1 MTQTQPTA
9 KPTASAPSVPMPPT
23 RRVNARA
30 LHIGE
35 RIDTAGL
42 ERSDMVSAAPLAFRH
57 GEGGFVAIF
66 RYGVVVLIGLS
77 PLEEDEVLRGL
88 NPRVSGATNAR
99 DTASR
104 DEETI
109 TVELASERE
118 EQVPPG
124 GPVYLRQVTPE
135 HLLIIA
141 DALAKST
148 ALARDEREVTRVF
161 DVVEPVSRE
170 LAGKGRT
177 PSRRKQILQTI
188 GQCLLVQQRLSGR
201 VAAEDKPDVLWDR
214 PDLERLH
221 ARLQDEFELPERAE
235 ALHRKLD
242 VLNTTATALTDLIDT
257 RRSLRLEA
265 TIVLLIV
272 FEIFI
277 TFYQM
282 WTGSGGH

>member
-1 MTQTQPTA
+1 MSQTPHV
-9 KPTASAPSVPMPPT
+9 PVPMPSM

-30 LHIGE
+30 LHVGD

-42 ERSDMVSAAPLAFRH
+42 ERSDMISAAPLAFRH
-57 GEGGFVAIF
+57 GEAGFVAIF

-88 NPRVSGATNAR
+88 TPRVSVATKNR
-99 DTASR
+99 DNASR

-177 PSRRKQILQTI
+177 PARRKQILQTI

-235 ALHRKLD
+235 ALHRKLS
-242 VLNTTATALTDLIDT
+242 VLSATATALTDLIDT

-282 WTGSGGH
+282 WTGTGGH

>member
-1 MTQTQPTA
+1 MIQPASPAGPTA
-9 KPTASAPSVPMPPT
+9 PVAMPPT

-30 LHIGE
+30 LHIGD

-42 ERSDMVSAAPLAFRH
+42 ERSDMISAAPLAFRH
-57 GEGGFVAIF
+57 GEAGFVAIF

-88 NPRVSGATNAR
+88 KPRVSGATP
-99 DTASR
+99 SR

-109 TVELASERE
+109 IVELASERE

-124 GPVYLRQVTPE
+124 GPVYLRKVTPE

-235 ALHRKLD
+235 ALHRKLE

-265 TIVLLIV
+265 TIVFLIL
-272 FEIFI
+272 FDIIFGL
-277 TFYQM
+277 YQL
-282 WTGSGGH
+282 WAGGGKY